1 MSMASLDAKSIQRI
15 DRQRFAD
22 MLNILPPVSWVG
34 IGSQAESF
42 MLSECVDSAIS
53 RIFCRIGLDHFE
65 LTGDMCSSH
74 DSIVERCRAFRQLD
88 APASSAAMTDKAR
101 I

>member
-1 MSMASLDAKSIQRI
+1 VRI

-22 MLNILPPVSWVG
+22 MLNILPPISWVG
-34 IGSQAESF
+34 IGSQTESF
-42 MLSECVDSAIS
+42 RLSECVDGDIT

-65 LTGDMCSSH
+65 LTGDIRSSH
-74 DSIVERCRAFRQLD
+74 YSIVEQCRAFQPFD
-88 APASSAAMTDKAR
+88 APASSAAVTDKAR